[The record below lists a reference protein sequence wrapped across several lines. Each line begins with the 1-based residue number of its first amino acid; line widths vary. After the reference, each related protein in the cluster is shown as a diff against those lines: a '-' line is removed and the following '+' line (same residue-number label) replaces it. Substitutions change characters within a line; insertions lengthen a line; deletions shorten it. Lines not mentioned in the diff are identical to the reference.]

1 VRLGIFRL
9 LLEYALGANRRA
21 RALTLKEQDAG
32 DAEVGID
39 LLSIEL
45 EHLLETFAGFIQLEL
60 LKAGTAVEKKQGNIV
75 RRLLECVANGLE

>member
-1 VRLGIFRL
+1 
-9 LLEYALGANRRA
+9 
-21 RALTLKEQDAG
+21 
-32 DAEVGID
+32 VGID